1 MSPRARPDADS
12 LARMRPSPR
21 TPGPLQKAIYYLRTE
36 GGGSRARD
44 AWAIGLGLFIG
55 CSPLIGLHLGLCL
68 LTGWLFGLNRVK
80 LYLAANLIN
89 PLIMPL
95 VLFTEV
101 QVGSWVRRG
110 HGYSIDLDAFTT
122 LDPWHFGQDL
132 FVGSVIVGAAVAGLV
147 GGLTFA
153 TLGRSLRDPAFA
165 ALVKVASDRYLGSG
179 ITAWEFARAK
189 LRNDPIYRQ
198 VVTTGLLPERG
209 RLLDVGC
216 GQGLLLAI
224 VAAARA
230 AADEGTWPNGWATP
244 PRHVTLV
251 GVDLRPRVAQIARE
265 ALADVAVI
273 EQVDA
278 RTLACGDQAA
288 DVIALFDMLHLMSG
302 EEQETLLD
310 ALIAAL
316 PPGGRLLVREADAAG
331 GWRFRFVRFGNWLT
345 ALTQRRWRQKF
356 YFRTAAEWRALLARH
371 GLQVDSAPMGTVAF
385 ANVMIVGSKPASG
398 VLSQ

>member
-1 MSPRARPDADS
+1 MTPTPMNQRARPDADS
-12 LARMRPSPR
+12 LARMRPR
-21 TPGPLQKAIYYLRTE
+21 QPGALQRAVYYLRTE
-36 GGGSRARD
+36 GSGSRARD

-95 VLFTEV
+95 VMFTEI

-110 HGYSIDLDAFTT
+110 HGYSIDLEAFVT

-165 ALVKVASDRYLGSG
+165 ALVKVASDRFLGSG

-189 LRNDPIYRQ
+189 LRNDPVYRQ
-198 VVTTGLLPERG
+198 VITTGLLPERG
-209 RLLDVGC
+209 LLLDVGC

-230 AADEGTWPNGWATP
+230 AAEEGTWPGEWARP

-265 ALADVAVI
+265 ALADVATI

-278 RTLACGDQAA
+278 RTLVDSDRTA
-288 DVIALFDMLHLMSG
+288 DVIALFDVLHLMNG
-302 EEQETLLD
+302 DEQERLLD
-310 ALIAAL
+310 AVIAAL

-345 ALTQRRWRQKF
+345 ALTQRRWRQTF
-356 YFRTAAEWRALLARH
+356 HFRTDAEWRALLARH
-371 GLQVDSAPMGTVAF
+371 GLRVDSAPMGTVAF
-385 ANVMIVGSKPASG
+385 ANVLIVGSKPA
-398 VLSQ
+398 